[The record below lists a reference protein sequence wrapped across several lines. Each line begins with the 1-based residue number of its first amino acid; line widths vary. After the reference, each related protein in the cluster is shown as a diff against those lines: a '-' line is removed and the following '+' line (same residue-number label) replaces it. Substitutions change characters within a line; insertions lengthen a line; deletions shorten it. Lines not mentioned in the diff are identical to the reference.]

1 MKNKVLVII
10 MTTLFIVCMIM
21 LSNYVKDMDKIGTE
35 NKDSNIVEENK
46 KVEIQKVTS
55 ANFEEEVLNSE
66 KTVLIDFYADWCG
79 PCKAYA
85 PIIESFAAENEDIK
99 VVKINVDDSEDLA
112 IKYNAMSIPTTV
124 IIKNG
129 EVVNRAVG
137 VISKSVLAE
146 LVK

>member
-1 MKNKVLVII
+1 MKNKILIVIAI
-10 MTTLFIVCMIM
+10 ILFIIGMVI
-21 LSNYVKDMDKIGTE
+21 LSNYLNNIDKVEVE
-35 NKDSNIVEENK
+35 NKDENIVGEN

-55 ANFEEEVLNSE
+55 SNFEEAVLNSD

-85 PIIESFAAENEDIK
+85 PIVEAFATENEDIK
-99 VVKINVDDSEDLA
+99 VVKVNVDDSGDLA

-124 IIKNG
+124 VIKNG
-129 EVVNRAVG
+129 KEVNRAVG
-137 VISKSVLAE
+137 IISKSNLTE